1 MTIESMLQTIKQTFC
16 EHELEVLYLDSRFY
30 MERSVPVRD
39 WVCRCR
45 KCNKI
50 MRVESRRSVL

>member
-1 MTIESMLQTIKQTFC
+1 MIIRSILHKIKQMIC
-16 EHELEVLYLDSRFY
+16 DHELEVLYLDSRFY
-30 MERSVPVRD
+30 TENNIPVRH

-50 MRVESRRSVL
+50 VRVESRRSVL